1 VDHRVSK
8 TKEPRA
14 EASELRSQPPTREH
28 RAAAKKVTKAY
39 SSQLIPANLELPPG
53 GGTLEMER
61 CMPHFEVCSKWEWK
75 PPIRN
80 GNSR

>member
-39 SSQLIPANLELPPG
+39 SSQLAAGIVWIYLYFFSV
-53 GGTLEMER
+53 
-61 CMPHFEVCSKWEWK
+61 H
-75 PPIRN
+75 
-80 GNSR
+80 

>member
-28 RAAAKKVTKAY
+28 WAAAKKVTKAY
-39 SSQLIPANLELPPG
+39 SSQLQPANLVTPTSEC
-53 GGTLEMER
+53 TL
-61 CMPHFEVCSKWEWK
+61 V
-75 PPIRN
+75 
-80 GNSR
+80 